1 MYILALLQPA
11 FVVTSVLFAAA
22 IRTVADKK
30 KRPTTWLIDG
40 NNFLG
45 QKGTPRDG
53 DILAERLRPIA
64 TTAAEQVVLVFDGRK
79 GETERSDVIE
89 GPLFRMVHLEEGEIA
104 DDFILKE
111 IQAISEANKSNRVK
125 LVTADKRLRS
135 AALSTRPTVKS
146 VVNPKV

>member
-64 TTAAEQVVLVFDGRK
+64 TTAAEQGTSEGRCMDMDRTRLVFAVLFSSFFLLSDSVGYPHLSLYLLSFSLQFPEK
-79 GETERSDVIE
+79 SFWSLTVEREKQKDPMS
-89 GPLFRMVHLEEGEIA
+89 
-104 DDFILKE
+104 
-111 IQAISEANKSNRVK
+111 
-125 LVTADKRLRS
+125 LRDPCFAWS
-135 AALSTRPTVKS
+135 I
-146 VVNPKV
+146 